1 MSPELKE
8 RLDAVQA
15 ELAKRGVVDLK
26 LDWAKDAPRDTES
39 RALALV
45 TFMEAMLDG
54 KSEPVFGINDSD
66 DPEVRAYFEEKRQE
80 YMAKI
85 AQ

>member
-1 MSPELKE
+1 MTPELKE

-26 LDWAKDAPRDTES
+26 LAWATDTPRDAES
-39 RALALV
+39 RGMALV

-80 YMAKI
+80 YMAAFK
-85 AQ
+85 Q